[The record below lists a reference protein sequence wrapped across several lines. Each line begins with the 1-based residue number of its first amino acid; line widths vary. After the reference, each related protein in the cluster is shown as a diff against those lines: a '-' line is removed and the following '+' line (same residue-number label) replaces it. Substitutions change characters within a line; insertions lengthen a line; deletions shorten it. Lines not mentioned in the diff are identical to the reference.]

1 MATRAIFVE
10 ATIPVDHARAQ
21 AVFAAAAN
29 VTRLRVLCELC
40 DGELSV
46 TELCERIDIASA
58 TLSQHVS
65 VLRHARLVL
74 QRRDGVYVFYRLSPG
89 VTERLM
95 LFVYRNFDVQP

>member
-1 MATRAIFVE
+1 MATRSILVE

-46 TELCERIDIASA
+46 TELCERIEIASA
-58 TLSQHVS
+58 TLSQHLS

-74 QRRDGVYVFYRLSPG
+74 QRREGIYVFYRLAPV

-95 LFVYRNFDVQP
+95 LFVYRNFDM